1 MELGWGQQSQKGNS
15 APTAPWEGT
24 HLSPTVMHF
33 TPNAVPTHMGVQK
46 LEMNVLQNYTPPYN
60 TQSTLFSILFY
71 FMFFK
76 CWSQPTVRVVTS
88 QGQGPCRDQAQ
99 AFRLFIA
106 FFSLESHNTKLEF
119 GPVAVAQA

>member
-1 MELGWGQQSQKGNS
+1 MGTAEPERKFSPYSTMGGHPSITHGNAFHLERS
-15 APTAPWEGT
+15 A
-24 HLSPTVMHF
+24 
-33 TPNAVPTHMGVQK
+33 NTHMGVQK
-46 LEMNVLQNYTPPYN
+46 LEMNVLQNYTSPYN

-106 FFSLESHNTKLEF
+106 IFSLESHNTKLEF
-119 GPVAVAQA
+119 GPVTVAQA